1 MPLRCLIVD
10 DNVSFL
16 EAAVALLEG
25 EGLTVVGVASDTAEA
40 VRQAKELEP
49 DVVLVDIVLGPESG
63 FEVVRRLI
71 AANPN
76 GPKLILTST
85 YSEADFADLINQAPV
100 AGFVAKSDLSASA
113 IRRLAGAPDP
123 S

>member
-25 EGLTVVGVASDTAEA
+25 EGLTVVGVASDIAEA
-40 VRQAKELEP
+40 VQQVKELQP
-49 DVVLVDIVLGPESG
+49 DVVLMDIVLGPESG
-63 FEVVRRLI
+63 FELVRRLV
-71 AANPN
+71 AANPD
-76 GPKLILTST
+76 GPELILTST

-100 AGFVAKSDLSASA
+100 AGFVAKSELSANT
-113 IRRLAGAPDP
+113 IRRLAGATGPP
-123 S
+123 